1 MARAMTLLLGLV
13 WLLTTGAFA
22 NSCSSY
28 KYKFAVEWASNNR
41 YAREFCSSLPPSR
54 SYNKDKAPDV
64 LRNCIYTDVTTICAC
79 VNDKC
84 KLPKCLSPKTVCKQD
99 CGGYCA
105 ELKASDDNNC
115 GSCGNKC
122 SSGLKCVSGECKTA
136 CTAGSELC
144 NGACKVKSSYTTD
157 NENCGACKNK
167 CTSPKPYCTNSQC
180 DECTKNGQC
189 GSGKKCSS
197 NNDST
202 KTCKNNKSVPKVCS
216 PLNLEGTFE
225 DGKVCS
231 SAGACEFG
239 CSDTKACTDS
249 TKTCKSNICVPKC
262 QLPCSATNP
271 TGACADR
278 DATCS
283 SSGQC
288 QSSAVPRNGGFET
301 PGGSPDTA
309 AHWILQTALRRAS
322 TGAERANRAPSGNYF
337 VSLYCASE
345 AGRPNFPSSYDPQTP
360 VASLN
365 QAIPAGTPG
374 GQFYSVSGKAAVVQ
388 ITNAGCELF
397 VDFGTRN
404 ADIGG
409 FAYFDQVTE
418 GTDYAPLYGEFYLY
432 DTTTAITPLV
442 IRMICTPTDTTS
454 SFDAILNLDDI
465 KIELAPYVP

>member
-1 MARAMTLLLGLV
+1 MGKCPNGQGCDPVVGECRQKCTTL
-13 WLLTTGAFA
+13 GAIEQCGFDSGQVCDGTLCQQQPTECSVL
-22 NSCSSY
+22 NKRGSCSSQQQ
-28 KYKFAVEWASNNR
+28 
-41 YAREFCSSLPPSR
+41 
-54 SYNKDKAPDV
+54 
-64 LRNCIYTDVTTICAC
+64 TC
-79 VNDKC
+79 V
-84 KLPKCLSPKTVCKQD
+84 Q
-99 CGGYCA
+99 
-105 ELKASDDNNC
+105 
-115 GSCGNKC
+115 
-122 SSGLKCVSGECKTA
+122 GECKEICRTGFPTGV
-136 CTAGSELC
+136 CL
-144 NGACKVKSSYTTD
+144 
-157 NENCGACKNK
+157 
-167 CTSPKPYCTNSQC
+167 
-180 DECTKNGQC
+180 
-189 GSGKKCSS
+189 
-197 NNDST
+197 DST
-202 KTCKNNKSVPKVCS
+202 KQCIN
-216 PLNLEGTFE
+216 EQ
-225 DGKVCS
+225 
-231 SAGACEFG
+231 
-239 CSDTKACTDS
+239 
-249 TKTCKSNICVPKC
+249 C

-345 AGRPNFPSSYDPQTP
+345 AGRPNFPSSYDPQTA

-465 KIELAPYVP
+465 KIELAPYIP